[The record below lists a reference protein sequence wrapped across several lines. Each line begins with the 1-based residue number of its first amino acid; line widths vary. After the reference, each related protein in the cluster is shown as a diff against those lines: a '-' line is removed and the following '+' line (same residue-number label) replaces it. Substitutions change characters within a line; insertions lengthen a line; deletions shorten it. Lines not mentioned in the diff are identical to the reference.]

1 MMPLA
6 IILGVTTAAL
16 LIFSGYL
23 LGTKRGLQARE
34 QLREQSLRQAEE
46 NRLLEKSLIEYK
58 TKDNNKLIE
67 SLRFIVEQALAPL
80 IQRER
85 LLLELSNLDTSSD
98 ESTNLVPLLDEI
110 AEKGQFWAVS
120 LHDEQGL
127 LIAASTNSENLNR
140 LTAIST
146 LVLLFAERIGREVG
160 PAPLSLMVH
169 DESNMATLCRI
180 FYVGEHKLLLSA
192 VATGSQLS
200 PTSLDP
206 ALAKVDSV
214 LLSTKYHSS

>member
-1 MMPLA
+1 MIPIA
-6 IILGVTTAAL
+6 IFIGVTTATL
-16 LIFSGYL
+16 LIISGSL
-23 LGTKRGLQARE
+23 LGVKRGLQARE
-34 QLREQSLRQAEE
+34 ELREQALQLAEE
-46 NRLLEKSLIEYK
+46 NRIFEKNLIEYK
-58 TKDNNKLIE
+58 VKDNKKLID

-85 LLLELSNLDTSSD
+85 LLLELSNL
-98 ESTNLVPLLDEI
+98 STNSGDSTNNLVLLLDEI
-110 AEKGQFWAVS
+110 AKKGQFWAVS

-127 LIAASTNSENLNR
+127 LIAASTNSENLDR

-146 LVLLFAERIGREVG
+146 LVLLFAERLGRDTG
-160 PAPLSLMVH
+160 PAPLSLMMH

-180 FYVGEHKLLLSA
+180 FNVGQHKLLMSA
-192 VATGSQLS
+192 VATGTQLT

-214 LLSTKYHSS
+214 LLSPKY

>member
-6 IILGVTTAAL
+6 IILGVTTAAI

-23 LGTKRGLQARE
+23 LGIRRGLQARE
-34 QLREQSLRQAEE
+34 RLREQSLQLAEE
-46 NRLLEKSLIEYK
+46 NRLIERNLVEFK
-58 TKDNNKLIE
+58 IKDNQKLID
-67 SLRFIVEQALAPL
+67 SLRYIVEQALAPL

-85 LLLELSNLDTSSD
+85 LLLELSNLNTISGDSNS
-98 ESTNLVPLLDEI
+98 LVLLLDEI

-127 LIAASTNSENLNR
+127 LIAASSNSENLDR

-146 LVLLFAERIGREVG
+146 FVLLFAERIGRDAT
-160 PAPLSLMVH
+160 PAPLSMMIH
-169 DESNMATLCRI
+169 DESNIATLCRL
-180 FYVGEHKLLLSA
+180 FNVGQHKLLLSA
-192 VATGSQLS
+192 VATGTQLT

-206 ALAKVDSV
+206 ALAKVDSI
-214 LLSTKYHSS
+214 LLSPKH